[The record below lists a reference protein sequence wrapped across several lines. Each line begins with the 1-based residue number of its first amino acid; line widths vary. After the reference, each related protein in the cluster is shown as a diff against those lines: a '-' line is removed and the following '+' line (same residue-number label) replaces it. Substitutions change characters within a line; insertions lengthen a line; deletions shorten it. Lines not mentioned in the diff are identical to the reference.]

1 VRSRVLLLPLRAR
14 ESAVPGHLQGPV
26 DSLPARAEE
35 EPQEEAVL
43 AISQLQW
50 GCGLH
55 KEHTKKTGKKG
66 ILYNPTKTTSFSVFL
81 IFFFNLT
88 MAFS

>member
-14 ESAVPGHLQGPV
+14 ESAAPGHLQGPV

-35 EPQEEAVL
+35 EPQEEAAL

-50 GCGLH
+50 AVGCR
-55 KEHTKKTGKKG
+55 KNTGKKG
-66 ILYNPTKTTSFSVFL
+66 VLYNPTKTTSFSVFL
-81 IFFFNLT
+81 FIYF
-88 MAFS
+88 